1 MLLKTLEIEELFYT
15 FSYRLDFDK
24 DPSIYVLTGLNGYG
38 KTTILKILASLSK
51 SEELFY
57 FYTIPFKKISVL
69 FDNGTK
75 LSVSKKRNTGIEK
88 DGDIATNE
96 KQTTIFKLY
105 HGKRLISDFEID
117 RKLFE
122 DSEYY
127 KSLHK
132 QYEHERDYKFISFEF
147 SKPKEKNESMERF
160 SMNLSILNTTFI
172 SSQRLYREDNK
183 GKSHYVIHDMNQSM
197 SRILKS
203 AYFDYLSTS
212 QELDGHQIDLLLSED
227 INTMSEE
234 EFTKKAEYLQQLAKE
249 LQSYNLLPAM
259 TVRPYNKQKPLIS
272 SVYLNTLEQK
282 LHVYDDIRR
291 RLRLFFQLLNKKDF
305 VNKSFVVSR
314 ESGFQVHL
322 KKGGILDDLNNLS
335 SGEQNEIYLLFKLI
349 FEVPSKSVLLIDE
362 PELSLHVA
370 WQLQFIK
377 DIKEIAKIR
386 DIQIII
392 ATHSPEIVSE
402 SIDNCI
408 DLTEIN
414 KS

>member
-1 MLLKTLEIEELFYT
+1 
-15 FSYRLDFDK
+15 
-24 DPSIYVLTGLNGYG
+24 
-38 KTTILKILASLSK
+38 
-51 SEELFY
+51 
-57 FYTIPFKKISVL
+57 
-69 FDNGTK
+69 
-75 LSVSKKRNTGIEK
+75 
-88 DGDIATNE
+88 
-96 KQTTIFKLY
+96 
-105 HGKRLISDFEID
+105 
-117 RKLFE
+117 
-122 DSEYY
+122 
-127 KSLHK
+127 
-132 QYEHERDYKFISFEF
+132 
-147 SKPKEKNESMERF
+147 
-160 SMNLSILNTTFI
+160 
-172 SSQRLYREDNK
+172 
-183 GKSHYVIHDMNQSM
+183 M
-197 SRILKS
+197 SRFLKR

-212 QELDGHQIDLLLSED
+212 QELDSHQIDLLLNDDVNIISEK
-227 INTMSEE
+227 
-234 EFTKKAEYLQQLAKE
+234 EFTEKADNIQQLVKE
-249 LQSYNLLPAM
+249 LRSYNLLPAM
-259 TVRPYNKQKPLIS
+259 TVRPYNKDKPLIS

-291 RLRLFFQLLNKKDF
+291 RLRLFFNLLNEKKF

-322 KKGGILDDLNNLS
+322 NKGGILDDLNNLS

-349 FEVPSKSVLLIDE
+349 FEVPSKSLLLIDE

-414 KS
+414 KSK